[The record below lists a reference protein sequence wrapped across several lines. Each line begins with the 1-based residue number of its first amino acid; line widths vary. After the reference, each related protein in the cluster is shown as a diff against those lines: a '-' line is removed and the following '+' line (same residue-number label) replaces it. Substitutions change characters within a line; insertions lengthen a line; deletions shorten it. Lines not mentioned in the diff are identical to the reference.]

1 MSIMHGESRGKSSK
15 RLFQE
20 ALSTVSNYSKM
31 GVHKITSGNEKWHV
45 KVAILAA
52 CESKEDLNVDFCK

>member
-15 RLFQE
+15 PLFQE

-31 GVHKITSGNEKWHV
+31 GVHKITSGNEK
-45 KVAILAA
+45 
-52 CESKEDLNVDFCK
+52 